1 MVFGGP
7 LSFEFSYVGDHLSS
21 PPGAPFV
28 TSGIFSFV
36 LGSLGKGL
44 GLSTCTF
51 LCIVSL
57 CVWGI
62 IILGARR
69 GELFLWTQGV

>member
-7 LSFEFSYVGDHLSS
+7 STYEFSHAGDHLSS
-21 PPGAPFV
+21 PPGPERALEQAV
-28 TSGIFSFV
+28 VSFV
-36 LGSLGKGL
+36 LGSLLKGL

-57 CVWGI
+57 RVWGI
-62 IILGARR
+62 LS
-69 GELFLWTQGV
+69 